1 MGLIKKVRNKFHYY
15 YSLNI
20 EHPACVIFAQ
30 CELNQSVVD
39 CLPQLAI
46 LLYKEKVIAEMVIP
60 TTEEASSVLLKAVKE
75 AVCADYHNLEKFI
88 YILKKSVSQVA
99 MANSLLEDYSEFIH
113 IIIIITLSLLC
124 RKNTS

>member
-15 YSLNI
+15 YFLYI

-39 CLPQLAI
+39 SLPQLA
-46 LLYKEKVIAEMVIP
+46 LFLRNEKLISEMIIP
-60 TTEEASSVLLKAVKE
+60 TAEASSVLLKAVKE

-88 YILKKSVSQVA
+88 YILKKLESQVA
-99 MANSLLEDYSEFIH
+99 TANSLLEDYSEFIH

-124 RKNTS
+124 RKSIS